1 MEGKRV
7 IVSENACTFHNSF
20 WVTGPGCR
28 LGSLMFCFSTGRA
41 LFPDTVVFPEKRSGP
56 VWRQMLDF
64 LLSALAPH

>member
-1 MEGKRV
+1 MGATGSGGGGVEGKRV

-41 LFPDTVVFPEKRSGP
+41 LFPDTSGLP
-56 VWRQMLDF
+56 
-64 LLSALAPH
+64 